1 MWKFSI
7 IFLGCLISPISCW
20 HVPRF
25 SCHSIRL
32 MNEWQGLIHSLQSNV
47 LCRNFI
53 GLWLSKHWKI
63 RIAHRQWHSKLP
75 KREGNL
81 ITKRKTEG
89 NISTVFLSVKGY
101 CANTIYKI
109 IHGCLKIWNFS
120 LSVQLDSSRL
130 SAANEWDIESN
141 TRNSLSMR
149 AFVLFSRNFMHTYIT
164 TPQELSGWRTHA
176 NEQKMSTKIPLVLK
190 LDCNDTLLFRSFHL
204 FTYHKHKHIPHLNE
218 MLDTRPIH
226 LRWLEDR
233 RVWCLFVVA

>member
-1 MWKFSI
+1 M
-7 IFLGCLISPISCW
+7 ISPISCW

-81 ITKRKTEG
+81 NTKRKTEG

-101 CANTIYKI
+101 CANTINKI

-149 AFVLFSRNFMHTYIT
+149 ALVLFFRNFVHYVHYNTTRILWMKNSCQWAKNVNKDSPSTQIGLQWHPSVPQFSLVYI
-164 TPQELSGWRTHA
+164 S
-176 NEQKMSTKIPLVLK
+176 
-190 LDCNDTLLFRSFHL
+190 
-204 FTYHKHKHIPHLNE
+204 
-218 MLDTRPIH
+218 
-226 LRWLEDR
+226 
-233 RVWCLFVVA
+233 